1 MKRDFFSQRLW
12 VFLAFLTYSSLC
24 LNAQE
29 WDDKVIISQCKD
41 NYQIIENKGNPIVKN
56 EKDITFLSNTVS
68 TVEPETG
75 ALYGEFITLDNVSC
89 KGEKIYKNITPEN
102 VFYDDTKVCIAKGY
116 ITKKGKTCNTSY
128 KRTFKDIKYFT
139 RVYLLEDF
147 FTQSKLSKI
156 ISSS

>member
-1 MKRDFFSQRLW
+1 MKLDLFSQRLW
-12 VFLAFLTYSSLC
+12 VFVAFLTCSSLC

-41 NYQIIENKGNPIVKN
+41 NYQVIENKGNPIVKN

-89 KGEKIYKNITPEN
+89 KGEKIYKNI
-102 VFYDDTKVCIAKGY
+102 
-116 ITKKGKTCNTSY
+116 
-128 KRTFKDIKYFT
+128 
-139 RVYLLEDF
+139 
-147 FTQSKLSKI
+147 KI
-156 ISSS
+156 SLK

>member
-1 MKRDFFSQRLW
+1 MKLDLFSQRLW
-12 VFLAFLTYSSLC
+12 VFVSFLTCSSLF

-41 NYQIIENKGNPIVKN
+41 NYQVIENKGNPIVKN

-102 VFYDDTKVCIAKGY
+102 VFYDDTKV
-116 ITKKGKTCNTSY
+116 
-128 KRTFKDIKYFT
+128 
-139 RVYLLEDF
+139 
-147 FTQSKLSKI
+147 
-156 ISSS
+156 